1 MKFQRFSTKDIDER
15 RRMVEDIIRTRY
27 VTTVPQIHQILTTDY
42 GFDVTIETVRN
53 DLNFINAMKD
63 TRTDAYILADTQINR
78 LDLYIMLKH
87 ACTTLLHD
95 MQINKTGD
103 TVFLYPDIGTA
114 KRFQYFLEAIR
125 QDEQLS
131 AKKKS
136 FKDNILGVMASD
148 DVVMIHFREG
158 ADGRKFHKKLEVL
171 SKQTEE
177 LDWAESMEEADM
189 MKKVLGMPSD
199 MS

>member
-1 MKFQRFSTKDIDER
+1 MKFQRFSTKEVDER

-27 VTTVPQIHQILTTDY
+27 VTTVPQIHDILSKDY
-42 GFDVTIETVRN
+42 GYDVTVETVRN

-78 LDLYIMLKH
+78 VDLYLMLRH
-87 ACTTLLHD
+87 ACVNLLND
-95 MQINKTGD
+95 MTINKRGD
-103 TVFLYPDIGTA
+103 AIFLYPDIGTA

-131 AKKKS
+131 AKKKN
-136 FKDNILGVMASD
+136 FTDNILGVMSSD
-148 DVVMIHFREG
+148 DVVIIYFNDSTAGH
-158 ADGRKFHKKLEVL
+158 KFYKKLQVL

-177 LDWAESMEEADM
+177 LDWIESLEELNL
-189 MKKVLGMPSD
+189 MKQTMGMPE
-199 MS
+199 